1 MNGKLTTPLMTLAI
15 TVAMLLPGVSRAQDE
30 QPLVVRVPA
39 ETEAFLDQATAPA
52 LPRLLAGHAVFYE
65 SFTDGAKTPKVN
77 TLQAKL
83 RVHKGMEVTDAG
95 FTGKGLALGDKHRL
109 QLSGDKFDAS
119 SPITM
124 AFWWSLREDLPKNG
138 SVAILRLD
146 NGKRGFISVFG
157 RGGPW
162 AGLKETALVMQAWNV
177 EGIKNVNHVIT
188 RKAHDEYKLTADT
201 WHHTV
206 MTIDKGID
214 VTVYM
219 DGKQVA
225 RTSLEGRK
233 ITPQD
238 AFHHI
243 VFGPAYG
250 KGVTVDDVMVLKTVM
265 TEQEVTN
272 YYTVVRKLKD
282 QGKFD

>member
-1 MNGKLTTPLMTLAI
+1 MNDRLYTSLLTLALAA
-15 TVAMLLPGVSRAQDE
+15 VVFVSVPAVAQDE

-39 ETEAFLDQATAPA
+39 EAEAFLDQATAPA

-65 SFTDGAKTPKVN
+65 SFTDGAKTPKIN

-95 FTGKGLALGDKHRL
+95 YTGKGLALGNKHRL
-109 QLSGDKFDAS
+109 QLSGDKFDVSA
-119 SPITM
+119 PITM

-146 NGKRGFISVFG
+146 NGKRGFVSLFG

-162 AGLKETALVMQAWNV
+162 AGLKETALAMQVWNV
-177 EGIKNVNHVIT
+177 EGIKNVNHVVT
-188 RKAHDEYKLTADT
+188 RKAHDDYKLTADT

-219 DGKQVA
+219 DGKKIA
-225 RTSLEGRK
+225 ETSLEGRK
-233 ITPQD
+233 ITPED
-238 AFHHI
+238 AFHDI
-243 VFGPAYG
+243 IFGPAYG
-250 KGVTVDDVMVLKTVM
+250 KGVTVDDIMVLKTVM
-265 TEQEVTN
+265 TEQEVSN